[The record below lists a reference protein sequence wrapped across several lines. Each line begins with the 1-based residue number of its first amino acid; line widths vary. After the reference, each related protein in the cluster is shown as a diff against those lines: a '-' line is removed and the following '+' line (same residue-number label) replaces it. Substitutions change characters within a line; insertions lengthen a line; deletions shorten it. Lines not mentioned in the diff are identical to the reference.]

1 MKRLNSPKD
10 VENDTFFRV
19 TFEQSV
25 FRDATCSAMVGR
37 PRFYHRCACMVALPC
52 LKFAEQ
58 EYLSMANLLETALH
72 GITQRVYACHGQV
85 LLA

>member
-37 PRFYHRCACMVALPC
+37 LRFYHRCGPVLPV
-52 LKFAEQ
+52 KFF
-58 EYLSMANLLETALH
+58 NFLEARPRT
-72 GITQRVYACHGQV
+72 
-85 LLA
+85 